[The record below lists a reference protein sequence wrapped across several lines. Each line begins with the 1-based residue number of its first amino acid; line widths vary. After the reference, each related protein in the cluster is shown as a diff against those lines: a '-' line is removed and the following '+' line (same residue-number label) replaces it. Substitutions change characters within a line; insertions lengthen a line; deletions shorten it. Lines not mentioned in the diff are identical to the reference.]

1 MKLAAIYNSWD
12 DFDILKA
19 SIENIRP
26 LVDVVIVV
34 FSYKSNY
41 GEDREGPDGSAYKF
55 PYGNVPVYFIDYKTK
70 PGIPPAEN
78 ERSKRNY
85 GLEYAKSIKCT
96 HFLSCDTDEFYEPEP
111 FLKEKERFLNE
122 NLNGLVCAS
131 QVYFKHPWLTIG
143 LDTTLV
149 TFIHKIT
156 PNLKF
161 EFNKRFPF
169 AFDGLNIR
177 IDPTRQLNIDSG
189 VEWSQIIMHHYS
201 YIRKDLEKK
210 IRNSSARA
218 NLERSTIRQDFA
230 LAKEGEMCNFYGKK
244 LFRATVD
251 FGIPDVYKDLQP
263 VETSS
268 PKQ

>member
-1 MKLAAIYNSWD
+1 MRLAAIYCYWD
-12 DFDILKA
+12 DDELLKH
-19 SIENIRP
+19 SMENIIP
-26 LVDVVIVV
+26 LVDGVVVA
-34 FSYKSNY
+34 FSLVSNY
-41 GEDREGPDGSAYKF
+41 GDQSTPAAFLLRNDSQKPVDIIQVEPDLKLR
-55 PYGNVPVYFIDYKTK
+55 PDI
-70 PGIPPAEN
+70 N
-78 ERSKRNY
+78 ETNKRNA
-85 GLEYAKSIKCT
+85 GLELAKQKGYT
-96 HFLSCDTDEFYEPEP
+96 HFLMMDADEFYEPEP

-161 EFNKRFPF
+161 EFNRRFPF
-169 AFDGLNIR
+169 AFDGINIR

-268 PKQ
+268 PEQ